1 MQVRQ
6 AGEQHA
12 VVNCQH
18 FVRSW
23 QVGPR
28 RPGLDEFDHAV
39 ANSYDSRSIKTGCR
53 ADKPRCRDQQVVSS
67 LEMFEFK
74 RRIQTKHC
82 MPGNSIAFATETSR
96 RSVDRLRTR
105 ALKKY
110 GGAAGNRTP
119 DLVIANDALSQ
130 LSYSPPA
137 RTSLLG
143 FPPDTS
149 DIGRAGIEFR
159 PFSA

>member
-1 MQVRQ
+1 MVDPLGHRLASGATPNLDPGQGRVSMQVRQ

-53 ADKPRCRDQQVVSS
+53 ADKPRCRDQQVDIVV
-67 LEMFEFK
+67 
-74 RRIQTKHC
+74 RNVRVQ
-82 MPGNSIAFATETSR
+82 
-96 RSVDRLRTR
+96 
-105 ALKKY
+105 KKDSNKTLH
-110 GGAAGNRTP
+110 AG
-119 DLVIANDALSQ
+119 Q
-130 LSYSPPA
+130 LDCV
-137 RTSLLG
+137 R
-143 FPPDTS
+143 
-149 DIGRAGIEFR
+149 
-159 PFSA
+159 

>member
-1 MQVRQ
+1 MGPASTNSIAPSRTPVTPGPSRPV
-6 AGEQHA
+6 AGQTSRGA
-12 VVNCQH
+12 VI
-18 FVRSW
+18 S
-23 QVGPR
+23 G
-28 RPGLDEFDHAV
+28 
-39 ANSYDSRSIKTGCR
+39 SI
-53 ADKPRCRDQQVVSS
+53 SS
-67 LEMFEFK
+67 LDMFEFK

-137 RTSLLG
+137 RTSLPG

-159 PFSA
+159 TFSA